1 MSQWRQSIQMVSVRG
16 SNAWMACVRVFPF
29 FTVIPFDS
37 MALRRSSRNLLSR
50 PRCHHKCTQVCNSGM
65 YNANKSAS
73 ETLSYRRNANSA
85 HFSADGCGTGDVVH
99 AATSRHSSNNT
110 DLDRSMNILFNRRK
124 QSSSIGTACSLR
136 RSSKNWQAR
145 DSSAPCRNCRKHGD
159 SRSTDVDTTRSR
171 NVSNE
176 ALRSAI
182 KSLEKLPINTF
193 FGKTIDWVRVG
204 WSLRSA
210 SYSVRKSV

>member
-1 MSQWRQSIQMVSVRG
+1 
-16 SNAWMACVRVFPF
+16 MACVSVLPF
-29 FTVIPFDS
+29 FTVIPFDA
-37 MALRRSSRNLLSR
+37 MAVRRSSRNLLSR
-50 PRCHHKCTQVCNSGM
+50 PRCHHKCTHVCNNGM
-65 YNANKSAS
+65 YNVNRSES

-99 AATSRHSSNNT
+99 AATRRHNSKST
-110 DLDRSMNILFNRRK
+110 DFERSIKILFNKRK

-145 DSSAPCRNCRKHGD
+145 VNSAPCRNCRKLGD
-159 SRSTDVDTTRSR
+159 SRSIDDDTTWSR
-171 NVSNE
+171 NASNE

-193 FGKTIDWVRVG
+193 FGKMIEFMRDAC
-204 WSLRSA
+204 SLRSA
-210 SYSVRKSV
+210 S